1 MPQPSAPPTPP
12 AKRARRTPERT
23 CVGCGKKDELKHLL
37 RLVLGPDGQVAF
49 DLANHAFGRGA
60 HVHPTPSCLDQAAR
74 RGLSRSFRTRVACD
88 GDTLRAELERAAER
102 RMEGL
107 LNAAIQS
114 GCVVFGRQAVD
125 AALEHHELDLVILA
139 CDASEAP
146 PGRAVAE
153 AIAKGRAVAWGTKVK
168 LGAALGR
175 NDVAVVGI
183 RSPLL
188 GGAIAEVCRIADG
201 TRSCSEVR

>member
-1 MPQPSAPPTPP
+1 MTQPSAPPTPP
-12 AKRARRTPERT
+12 AKRARRTLERT

-37 RLVLGPDGQVAF
+37 RIVLGPDGQVAF

-107 LNAAIQS
+107 LNAAIN
-114 GCVVFGRQAVD
+114 
-125 AALEHHELDLVILA
+125 LD
-139 CDASEAP
+139 P
-146 PGRAVAE
+146 
-153 AIAKGRAVAWGTKVK
+153 
-168 LGAALGR
+168 
-175 NDVAVVGI
+175 
-183 RSPLL
+183 
-188 GGAIAEVCRIADG
+188 
-201 TRSCSEVR
+201 SCSAGRPSMPHSSTTSSISSSWLVMRPKPPWASGGGSHRQRTCCGLGNESQTGCRVGA